1 MLKRAGQKPHDPLL
15 TVQAIHLRAAQM
27 QNDWACEL
35 RAALSEHRIS
45 FAEYARRTGQTPNRL
60 DRVMHGA
67 LVLRVTDIA
76 AFEVFEPGS
85 F

>member
-1 MLKRAGQKPHDPLL
+1 MLKRAGQKPHDPLPA
-15 TVQAIHLRAAQM
+15 VQGSKLRAAQI

-45 FAEYARRTGQTPNRL
+45 FAEYARRTGQSPNRL
-60 DRVMHGA
+60 DRVLHGA

-76 AFEVFEPGS
+76 AFELFEPAEL
-85 F
+85 